1 MHEVACRGQITH
13 ACMYPPPHMDDVQAV
28 QLPQPRSQLVHE
40 VARRVLAHAAAV
52 LAQVLPEV
60 AAAAELEHQEDSSG
74 LLWWGKAAG
83 GVGRVVWG
91 RCAGRLGGPGV
102 GDAAL

>member
-1 MHEVACRGQITH
+1 
-13 ACMYPPPHMDDVQAV
+13 MDDVQAV